1 MSGDTRFYVCS
12 YSDYIIKDLKPFLFG
27 SNYRKVYSFRISP
40 LSKTYKNYDDIIIT
54 CFITTCQYPFVGYDY
69 EESVSFLI

>member
-54 CFITTCQYPFVGYDY
+54 
-69 EESVSFLI
+69 